1 MITPLEIAIQHV
13 KKATTIPVFS
23 KVPTERPGLFCRV
36 DQGTPRMV
44 NPITEQS
51 VVFIQVYG
59 GELEEVLGHIGAI
72 RNHFWDLD
80 THDLRV
86 QGWEETEGPH
96 EVPDPDLSGIVRWQI
111 AGVLSY
117 TIT

>member
-1 MITPLEIAIQHV
+1 MITALGIAIEHAE
-13 KKATTIPVFS
+13 KATTIPVFS
-23 KVPTERPGLFCRV
+23 KVPTERPVLFCRV

-51 VVFIQVYG
+51 IVFIQVYG
-59 GELEEVLGHIGAI
+59 GELEEVLDHIGAI
-72 RNHFWDLD
+72 RNHFRDLD

-86 QGWEETEGPH
+86 QGWEEAEGPH
-96 EVPDPDLSGIVRWQI
+96 EVPDPDLSEVVRWQI